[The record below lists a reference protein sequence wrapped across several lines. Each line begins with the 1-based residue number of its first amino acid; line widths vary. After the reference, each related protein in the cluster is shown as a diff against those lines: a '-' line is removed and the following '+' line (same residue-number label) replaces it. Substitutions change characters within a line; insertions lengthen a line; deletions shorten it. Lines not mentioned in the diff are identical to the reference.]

1 MVVFGY
7 SKTLSMVSVEMEVI
21 HTILFL
27 LKNAILLW
35 IYESI
40 IDTAKEMKFCFQDSF
55 SKSEQIHSFLWIRP
69 HLKKN

>member
-7 SKTLSMVSVEMEVI
+7 SKTLIMVSVEMEVI

-35 IYESI
+35 
-40 IDTAKEMKFCFQDSF
+40 TR
-55 SKSEQIHSFLWIRP
+55 L
-69 HLKKN
+69 LKLIQM